1 MRHIILQIFFR
12 IGAHIKI
19 LEPILIFDLE
29 PLPKVFLSID
39 FAEIL
44 PEVAPNDS
52 LLGHKISSL
61 SNEKCDL

>member
-1 MRHIILQIFFR
+1 MELQKIFWIGGHIEILQ
-12 IGAHIKI
+12 
-19 LEPILIFDLE
+19 PILIFDFE

-52 LLGHKISSL
+52 LFGHKISCL
-61 SNEKCDL
+61 SNEKCGL